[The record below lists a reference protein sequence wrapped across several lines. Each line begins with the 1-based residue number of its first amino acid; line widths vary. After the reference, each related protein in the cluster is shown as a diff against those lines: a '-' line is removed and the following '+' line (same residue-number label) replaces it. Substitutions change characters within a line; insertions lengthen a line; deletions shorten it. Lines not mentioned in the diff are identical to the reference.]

1 MLQLQNCK
9 IRFVIYNIFI
19 WSQLFKKSLKSNP
32 SISKTICSSLMFKL
46 TIFKIRVKYHCPLDE
61 FNQKLISFFQLIWI
75 WNLVGNI
82 PLTHTH
88 TLTRVRKSCSRGP
101 KHVFQ
106 LKTDFYVWELHDY
119 QLLIIYLTKT
129 IYLYFS
135 FNNRLF

>member
-61 FNQKLISFFQLIWI
+61 FNQKLISFFNWSEYEISLE
-75 WNLVGNI
+75 
-82 PLTHTH
+82 TYHSHTH